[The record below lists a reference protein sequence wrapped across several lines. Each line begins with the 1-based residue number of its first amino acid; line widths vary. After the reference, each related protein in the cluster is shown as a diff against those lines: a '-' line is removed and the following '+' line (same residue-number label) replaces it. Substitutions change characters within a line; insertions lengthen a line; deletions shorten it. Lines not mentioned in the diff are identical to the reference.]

1 MNVVYEG
8 VIWEGKLSRNR
19 ILSTSTYNGVS
30 LSHLQSEG
38 PFFLRGSPL
47 ATQRQNIVH
56 GHAFEN
62 TMSYLTQ
69 FLGTSFYSTIKEPLR
84 KLSSS
89 FQENGSSELVGNPM

>member
-47 ATQRQNIVH
+47 AT
-56 GHAFEN
+56 
-62 TMSYLTQ
+62 
-69 FLGTSFYSTIKEPLR
+69 
-84 KLSSS
+84 
-89 FQENGSSELVGNPM
+89 